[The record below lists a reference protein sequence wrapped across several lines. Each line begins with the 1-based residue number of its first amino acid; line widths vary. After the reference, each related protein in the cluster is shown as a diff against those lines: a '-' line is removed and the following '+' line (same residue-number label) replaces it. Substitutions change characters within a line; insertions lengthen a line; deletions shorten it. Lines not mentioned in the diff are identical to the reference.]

1 MEYQVNWTI
10 DIDAN
15 SPEEAACL
23 AQEIQRDPKSWA
35 THFEVYDAT
44 GRITEVNLEG
54 QLQPAVGQ
62 TVYVLV
68 PMEEGIVRDVQTFRT
83 ADAAAAAEALWLLAK
98 GRLGVRSES
107 VNHNATNQPQSGRH
121 PLVGMPPF
129 FAV

>member
-98 GRLGVRSES
+98 GIRDEKAREQASDWG
-107 VNHNATNQPQSGRH
+107 TGI
-121 PLVGMPPF
+121 
-129 FAV
+129 AVWECDLNP